1 MVGAKFVEKAHFL
14 AGFVML
20 WLQAAVNIVDVF
32 FHIGIDFDKIII
44 KDLTSMI
51 FI

>member
-1 MVGAKFVEKAHFL
+1 MGAQFVEKAHFL

-32 FHIGIDFDKIII
+32 FVSFTLASI
-44 KDLTSMI
+44 LTR
-51 FI
+51 